1 MYKENVDY
9 KNHKW
14 YIVQTLL
21 NGNLVFH
28 FLEFCL
34 VEVMISFAGS
44 VYDRALSLLT
54 KKNMPVICDPAF
66 DCQNLNSITSLHYL
80 IPAYINL
87 AFLPL
92 NYLC

>member
-21 NGNLVFH
+21 NGNIVFH

-34 VEVMISFAGS
+34 VDVTISFAGS
-44 VYDRALSLLT
+44 VYGRALSLLT
-54 KKNMPVICDPAF
+54 KKNMPVSC
-66 DCQNLNSITSLHYL
+66 LWSSI
-80 IPAYINL
+80 
-87 AFLPL
+87 
-92 NYLC
+92 